1 MDMSR
6 TSDFVLQSHVYEL
19 LHSYPHGPARN
30 PTSVQRGSVQF
41 LSLYPGDPSTPGY
54 PSYENST
61 RVEGGSK
68 PTIPSLPISWA
79 NAEVLLKHLEDGH
92 EGVTVRLVNNGEIA
106 FSFPSPDPSPFVVDE
121 KVTPIWNVMGVIPGH
136 VKSEVVVI
144 GAHRDG
150 EYLRSFVIAT
160 QILIFS
166 SLGNGSQ

>member
-6 TSDFVLQSHVYEL
+6 ASYFVLQSHVSKL
-19 LHSYPHGPARN
+19 PHSYPHGPARN

-79 NAEVLLKHLEDGH
+79 NAEVLLKHLE
-92 EGVTVRLVNNGEIA
+92 EGQEGPTVRLVNNGKTA
-106 FSFPSPDPSPFVVDE
+106 FRFL
-121 KVTPIWNVMGVIPGH
+121 H
-136 VKSEVVVI
+136 
-144 GAHRDG
+144 
-150 EYLRSFVIAT
+150 Y
-160 QILIFS
+160 
-166 SLGNGSQ
+166 

>member
-1 MDMSR
+1 MDMFR
-6 TSDFVLQSHVYEL
+6 ASDFVLERYISEL

-79 NAEVLLKHLEDGH
+79 NAEVLLKHLEDSH
-92 EGVTVRLVNNGEIA
+92 EGPTVRLVNNGKTT
-106 FSFPSPDPSPFVVDE
+106 SNFPSLGPHVFIVDE

-150 EYLRSFVIAT
+150 E
-160 QILIFS
+160 
-166 SLGNGSQ
+166 